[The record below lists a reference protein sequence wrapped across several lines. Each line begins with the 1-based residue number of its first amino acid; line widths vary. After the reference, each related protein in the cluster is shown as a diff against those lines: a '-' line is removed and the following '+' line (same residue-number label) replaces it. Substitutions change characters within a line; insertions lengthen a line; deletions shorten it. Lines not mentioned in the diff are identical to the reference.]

1 MSGSTTVI
9 DNTSGG
15 TTALGGG
22 GTGLSNTVLRGEAF
36 TTAGTSTWELTGI
49 RLGLAAPTTAGTV
62 SFTIGLYATA
72 SSLPTGAALTSVTL
86 SASLTTTAAYFTF
99 DAAALGVL
107 ANYSLS
113 ASTSYALVLSTAGS
127 LRWAT
132 HSGTVVIPT
141 AYEGFS
147 HVQYVGSSNGGT
159 SWFAAAP
166 KYAIQIDAQ
175 ATCFL
180 RGTLILTARGEV
192 PVERLRAG
200 DLVVAKFGGLRPVR
214 WIGTQ
219 CFEGRLAGKGHQPIR
234 FAPGSLGNGL
244 PSCDL
249 RVSPGHAMLVQ
260 DGQGGEVLAHAGA
273 LVNGSTITQERVR
286 GGIEYFHIDLGPH
299 DCVLANG
306 AWAESYFEDRNRD
319 AFHNAAAFHALN
331 PGHATV
337 RQATCLPIVTAEH
350 PGIDG
355 VRRLLAPR
363 EVRRVA

>member
-22 GTGLSNTVLRGEAF
+22 GSTVTTSSLRGEVF
-36 TTAGTSTWELTGI
+36 VTSGSSTWELTGI
-49 RLGLAAPTTAGTV
+49 RLGLASVSTATV

-72 SSLPTGAALTSVTL
+72 SNLPTGTALTSVTL
-86 SASLTTTAAYFTF
+86 SAALTTTASYVYF
-99 DAAALGVL
+99 DDAALGAL

-113 ASTSYALVLSTAGS
+113 ASTQYALVLSSAES
-127 LRWAT
+127 VRWAT
-132 HSGTVVIPT
+132 HSGTAITPT
-141 AYEGFS
+141 AYGGFTQTQFVTS
-147 HVQYVGSSNGGT
+147 INSGSTWGTAGPKFAVQL
-159 SWFAAAP
+159 
-166 KYAIQIDAQ
+166 DAQ

-192 PVERLRAG
+192 RVEKLRAG
-200 DLVVAKFGGLRPVR
+200 DLVATRFGGLRPIR

-219 CFEGRLAGKGHQPIR
+219 RFEGRLAGKDHQPIR
-234 FAPGSLGNGL
+234 LAAGSLGAGL

-249 RVSPGHAMLVQ
+249 FVSPGHAVLVG
-260 DGQGGEVLAHAGA
+260 DVLAHAGA
-273 LVNGSTITQERVR
+273 LVNGSTIVQERM
-286 GGIEYFHIDLGPH
+286 GGVIAYFHLDLGPH

-319 AFHNAAAFHALN
+319 AFHNAGEFHARF
-331 PGHATV
+331 PGHETV

-363 EVRRVA
+363 EVRRAA